1 MSRHHP
7 DLIMCRKQPGIV
19 VGKLCQRC
27 EGKCVVCDSL
37 VSQTTEARICD
48 ECNYGTFQVGHLS
61 LDEKSLSKPKN
72 DVKSQGDLTHSH
84 STFYSPILYPT

>member
-1 MSRHHP
+1 
-7 DLIMCRKQPGIV
+7 MCRKQPGIV

-61 LDEKSLSKPKN
+61 LDEKSLRNQRMISNRKGSDTFSFYVLLPDSAFN
-72 DVKSQGDLTHSH
+72 LT
-84 STFYSPILYPT
+84 FA